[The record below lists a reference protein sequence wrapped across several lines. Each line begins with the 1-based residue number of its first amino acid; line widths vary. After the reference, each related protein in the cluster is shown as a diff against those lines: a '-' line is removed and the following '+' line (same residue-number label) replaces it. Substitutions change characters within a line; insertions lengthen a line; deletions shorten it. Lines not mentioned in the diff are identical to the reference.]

1 MRILRW
7 VILAACIL
15 GMVTPSG
22 AIVSRVGTAGAL
34 FLKVGMN
41 VRSVGMGEACTGVR
55 GDASSV
61 FSNPA
66 ALAQIDRRQASISD
80 AEWLAGIRFVSGVYA
95 FPYGSNGAAAVSVVS
110 VDYGEIPMVREQE
123 SDVIAGTF
131 SPRDLAL
138 GLSYARRWTDR
149 LMVGGSLKYIDETIA
164 EYHSRG
170 VAFDFGTVYYTG
182 FKSLRLGMSTSN
194 FGPDMSFDGNYVDR
208 YYIGTAYIEQSKLFG
223 GYDLPLDFK
232 IGLAYDFNL
241 SPTSRLTT
249 ALDATH
255 PNDYSERVHMGAEY
269 SWDETVFL
277 RCGYITNAEEM
288 DLSAGCGFNLKTSIG
303 SASIDYAYTN
313 FGVFKA
319 VHRFGVCMSF

>member
-1 MRILRW
+1 
-7 VILAACIL
+7 
-15 GMVTPSG
+15 MVTPSF

-41 VRSVGMGEACTGVR
+41 VKSVGMGEASTGLR

-61 FSNPA
+61 FANPA
-66 ALAQIDRRQASISD
+66 ALAQIDRRQVCLSD
-80 AEWLAGIRFVSGVYA
+80 AEWLADIRFVSGVYA
-95 FPYGSNGAAAVSVVS
+95 FPYGSSGVAALSMVS

-123 SDVIAGTF
+123 SDVVAGTF

-149 LMVGGSLKYIDETIA
+149 LMVGGSVKYLEETIA

-182 FKSLRLGMSTSN
+182 FKSLRLAMSTSN
-194 FGPDMSFDGNYVDR
+194 FGPDMGFDGNYVDR
-208 YYIGTAYIEQSKLFG
+208 YYIGTAYVEQSKLFG
-223 GYDLPLDFK
+223 GYDLPLDFR
-232 IGLAYDFNL
+232 IGLAYDFNF

-277 RCGYITNAEEM
+277 RCGYISNAEEM
-288 DLSAGCGFNLKTSIG
+288 DFSAGCGFNLKTSIG
-303 SASIDYAYTN
+303 SGSIDYAYTN

-319 VHRFGVCMSF
+319 VHRFGLSMSF